1 MKPISFLVA
10 AMLALAGCGEEKVAD
25 VPPTTDPNKRVKM
38 DTVGL
43 TAKSGFVALGADSK
57 IHWLKALASGTDL
70 YPASAFPARVSR
82 LKPERRCDFP
92 APAEGS
98 IVSVVNLSGSK
109 TSTSIFPT
117 TKELL
122 ATNTERLLNPID
134 AGQNARGRR

>member
-82 LKPERRCDFP
+82 LKPERRC
-92 APAEGS
+92 
-98 IVSVVNLSGSK
+98 V
-109 TSTSIFPT
+109 PT